1 MVFNSTVHV
10 KSDLLKKT
18 KLSQKPDSPPLEGGG
33 SRKKREKLRV
43 LHDW

>member
-18 KLSQKPDSPPLEGGG
+18 KLSQKPPNPEQSPTGKARGEGGKG
-33 SRKKREKLRV
+33 EKS
-43 LHDW
+43 